1 MTQPGGTSMTETL
14 RARQLAK
21 RIQEIAAEAIE
32 FRVKDARLGFVTITD
47 ARVTNDLREA
57 TVFYTVLGTPEER
70 EATAEVLEVNRG
82 QIRTEI
88 GRRLGIK
95 HTPSLKFI
103 VDAVPETSAHL
114 EGLLREM
121 RAADAALAEIKA
133 GAQFAGEADPYKHD
147 DEPGERG

>member
-1 MTQPGGTSMTETL
+1 MSEL

-32 FRVKDARLGFVTITD
+32 YRVKDARLGFVTITD

-57 TVFYTVLGTPEER
+57 TIFYTVFGTPEER
-70 EATAEVLEVNRG
+70 EASAAALETARG

-95 HTPSLKFI
+95 CTPSVKFMI
-103 VDAVPETSAHL
+103 DAIPEASAHL

-121 RAADAALAEIKA
+121 HAADAALAEIKQ
-133 GAQFAGEADPYKHD
+133 GAEFAGDAEPYKTT
-147 DEPGERG
+147 GEDAEGEDADVESAE